1 MSRSQSIF
9 PRLISLAILA
19 SVSCIAEAVNPRAEG
34 VTRVILDRAPSEA
47 TKQAIQAMFA
57 NANEIAIWH
66 TAEEH
71 MGRLGFNKVRAKELA
86 RIHLRVACRG
96 TCALEYR
103 ALMQVLSAGL
113 RQRGNC
119 PNPVSTV
126 IELINTETKASSSLS
141 VTSEGQCFEL
151 GEQAYFLPAPG
162 ISKLVETLT
171 MAMK

>member
-1 MSRSQSIF
+1 
-9 PRLISLAILA
+9 
-19 SVSCIAEAVNPRAEG
+19 
-34 VTRVILDRAPSEA
+34 VILDRVPREA
-47 TKQAIQAMFA
+47 TKQTMQAMFT
-57 NANEIAIWH
+57 NADQIAIWH

-71 MGRLGFNKVRAKELA
+71 MGRLGFNKERAKELA
-86 RIHLRVACRG
+86 RIQLRVACRG
-96 TCALEYR
+96 NCALEYR
-103 ALMQVLSAGL
+103 ALMEVFSAGL